1 MVSPSLRIGFD
12 FFGAGNVGD
21 DLMLAG
27 FLDLVPPGVVIRG
40 DLPADSI
47 PPMRV
52 RFPRVEWN
60 PLPAGKPHS
69 GEVWIGPGDTPFQIL
84 SGRGG
89 LTRLQA
95 ALHTHGF
102 GSALMIGVG
111 AEREARSEKVLGRA
125 IVSRLDCISTR
136 DQMSRDLLVDSF
148 DAAPATIS
156 VGSDLAN
163 VFLQRASE
171 SSWNNSTRAV
181 AAGVNYYAERFDLRT
196 RLALVR
202 FFRTTSQR
210 PAVFLANEL
219 RPFRHAELALY
230 VGHRRL
236 WNLWNRRGVVPLVAP
251 NYMAPRVEDLVAHL
265 AQIGTVVA
273 ARYHCLL
280 AAAWYGCKVCGIARS
295 SKIEQL
301 CQDLDIPTI
310 RVPTS
315 AAGLAAGVVAA
326 RRVDRER
333 LHNLA
338 NLARRVHGEVVT
350 RAMSIPPANLEA
362 PHSSGAG
369 VGFKTAG
376 S

>member
-27 FLDLVPPGVVIRG
+27 FLDLVPVGVVIRG

-52 RFPRVEWN
+52 RFPRVQWT
-60 PLPAGKPHS
+60 PLPAGKPDP
-69 GEVWIGPGDTPFQIL
+69 GEVWIGAGGTPFQVL

-95 ALHTHGF
+95 ALQTHGF
-102 GSALMIGVG
+102 DSALMVGVG
-111 AEREARSEKVLGRA
+111 AEREAQSEKVLGRA
-125 IVSRLDCISTR
+125 IVSRLDYISTR
-136 DQMSRDLLVDSF
+136 DQMSGDLLVNTF

-171 SSWNNSTRAV
+171 SSWKNTTRAV
-181 AAGVNYYAERFDLRT
+181 AVGLNYYAERFDLRT
-196 RLALVR
+196 RAALVR
-202 FFRTTSQR
+202 FFRTTSPR

-230 VGHRRL
+230 LGHRRL
-236 WNLWNRRGVVPLVAP
+236 WNFWNRDGVVPLVAP
-251 NYMAPRVEDLVAHL
+251 NYMAPQVDDLVAHL

-301 CQDLDIPTI
+301 CKDLDIPSI
-310 RVPTS
+310 RIPAS
-315 AAGLAAGVVAA
+315 AAALAAGVATA
-326 RRVDRER
+326 RVVDRER

-338 NLARRVHGEVVT
+338 TLARRVHGEVVT
-350 RAMSIPPANLEA
+350 RALSIPPANLEA
-362 PHSSGAG
+362 PHSYGAGAG
-369 VGFKTAG
+369 VKTAG